1 MRNFAVASTVRGV
14 RLFVAVIPPDD
25 VRRDLHRRLIAA
37 SDGGDRPT
45 NVFEPGSRP
54 FAALGGDRPLPAG
67 LPRRRRGGLRL
78 TAIDKWH
85 VTLAFLG
92 EVPAERLPDVERAL
106 DAVIVPKDVELRLRG
121 GGQFGQGRSSVL
133 WANVD
138 GDLGPLHADV
148 HEKLDA
154 AGLPHDD
161 REFTPHLTVAYAQDA
176 AVRRALSGYRGPSWT
191 LHEIALVRSDPNE
204 GYTQLRTW

>member
-1 MRNFAVASTVRGV
+1 MREVAVASTVRGV
-14 RLFVAVIPPDD
+14 RLFVAVFPPDD

-37 SDGGDRPT
+37 SDGGGRPSH
-45 NVFEPGSRP
+45 VSDGGG
-54 FAALGGDRPLPAG
+54 ALPE
-67 LPRRRRGGLRL
+67 LPRRRRGGVRL
-78 TAIDKWH
+78 TDIDKWH

-106 DAVIVPKDVELRLRG
+106 DAVTVPKDVELRLRG
-121 GGQFGQGRSSVL
+121 GGQFGRGRSSVL
-133 WANVD
+133 WADVD
-138 GDLGPLHADV
+138 GDLVPLHAEV
-148 HEKLDA
+148 HEKLEA

-161 REFTPHLTVAYAQDA
+161 RAFTPHLTVAYAQDA
-176 AVRRALSGYRGPSWT
+176 AVRRALSDYCGPSWT

>member
-1 MRNFAVASTVRGV
+1 M
-14 RLFVAVIPPDD
+14 RLFVAVFPPDD
-25 VRRDLHRRLIAA
+25 VRRDLHRRLTVAPDSGGRPSGVA
-37 SDGGDRPT
+37 DGYG
-45 NVFEPGSRP
+45 RP
-54 FAALGGDRPLPAG
+54 FAAPGDDRPVSPG
-67 LPRRRRGGLRL
+67 LPRRHRGEVRL

-106 DAVIVPKDVELRLRG
+106 DAVTVPKGLELRLRG
-121 GGQFGQGRSSVL
+121 GGQFGRDRSTVL
-133 WANVD
+133 WAAVD
-138 GDLGPLHADV
+138 GELGPLHAQV
-148 HEKLDA
+148 HERLEA

-161 REFTPHLTVAYAQDA
+161 RAFTPHLTVAYTQDA
-176 AVRRALSGYRGPSWT
+176 AVRRALVGYRGPSWT